1 MSDTPEPGTVAA
13 GELVDRLCDE
23 FEQGWLGGSPVP
35 LADALR
41 AAPAVLWPELF
52 RDLLAV
58 ESEYRGRDGR
68 PVTLA
73 EARAV
78 YGPLGPWAEAAIQDV
93 LGPTRHW
100 EYGRDAEP
108 AGPLSAA
115 LAPRPADLPETVGG
129 YRVVRRLGQGGMG
142 VVYLV
147 DDPLGNRQ
155 VAIKM
160 MHTRHAADAGARAR
174 FLREARSAMAVEND
188 HVVAVYQVGV
198 DGDAPFLVMP
208 LLKGESLEERLVR
221 ESLPPLALVLKV
233 GREVALGLAAA
244 HDRGLVHR
252 DVKPANTWLEGD
264 PGAADPAARVRR
276 VKVLDFGLARSV
288 DGADGLSLSGA
299 VVGTPAYMAPEQAA
313 GRPVDPRADL
323 FSLGAVLYRMA
334 TGQPAFGG
342 PSLTA
347 VLTAI
352 ATFDPPPPAEVN
364 PAVPAALSDLISRL
378 LRKNPDGRPATA
390 REVADALTAIEERR
404 PLPVVARRPATVW
417 ARRVAA
423 AVAVVALF
431 GAAVAVGRSLVD
443 RWSGAAPAPTEP
455 VDLAVL
461 VRRPGFDPK
470 PLAEVVPLR
479 SGDHLQVRFR
489 IPARVHAALGYV
501 NGAGQLTLLG
511 TYPPQAAA
519 HEVVWPAA
527 GEGRELTPPTGTEF
541 LFVCGHADRDPT
553 ADELRTAWDAGTT
566 WPPLEPAGQFIVLRP
581 EGLSIEGARP
591 RDFGTTVAFPERDQ
605 VKQRLGALREKLSG
619 FTLLEGVAFRH
630 E

>member
-1 MSDTPEPGTVAA
+1 MSDTLEPGTVAA

-23 FEQGWLGGSPVP
+23 FEQGWLGGNPAP

-52 RDLLAV
+52 RELLAV

-68 PVTLA
+68 PVTVR

-93 LGPTRHW
+93 LGPTKHW
-100 EYGRDAEP
+100 EYGRDAESV
-108 AGPLSAA
+108 GPLSAA
-115 LAPRPADLPETVGG
+115 LDPRPADLPETVGG

-160 MHTRHAADAGARAR
+160 MHARHAADAGARAR
-174 FLREARSAMAVEND
+174 FLREARAAAAVEHD
-188 HVVAVYQVGV
+188 HVVAVYQVGE

-208 LLKGESLEERLVR
+208 LLRGESLEQRLAR
-221 ESLPPLALVLKV
+221 EPHPPLDLVLKV
-233 GREVALGLAAA
+233 GREIALGLAAA

-264 PGAADPAARVRR
+264 PGAANPAARVRR

-288 DGADGLSLSGA
+288 DGADGLSLNGA
-299 VVGTPAYMAPEQAA
+299 VVGTPAYMAPEQAG
-313 GRPVDPRADL
+313 GRAVDPRADL

-334 TGQPAFGG
+334 TGQSAFAGQ
-342 PSLTA
+342 SLTA
-347 VLTAI
+347 ILTAI
-352 ATFDPPPPAEVN
+352 ASFDPPPPATVN
-364 PAVPAALSDLISRL
+364 PAVPVTLSELISQL
-378 LRKNPDGRPATA
+378 LRKDPNDRPATA
-390 REVADALTAIEERR
+390 REVADALSAIEEHR
-404 PLPVVARRPATVW
+404 PVPAAARRPAVVW
-417 ARRVAA
+417 ERRVAVA
-423 AVAVVALF
+423 LVIVAVFGVAVV
-431 GAAVAVGRSLVD
+431 VGRSITD
-443 RWSGAAPAPTEP
+443 RWIGSAPVPTEP
-455 VDLAVL
+455 VDLAVV

-479 SGDHLQVRFR
+479 TGDHLQVRFR
-489 IPARVHAALGYV
+489 VPARTHVALGYV
-501 NGAGQLTLLG
+501 NGSGHMALLS
-511 TYPPQAAA
+511 TYPPQAAPHA
-519 HEVVWPAA
+519 AVWPAA
-527 GEGRELTPPTGTEF
+527 DEGRELTPPTGTEF
-541 LFVCGHADRDPT
+541 LFVCGRADRVPA
-553 ADELRTAWDAGTT
+553 ADELRNAWDAGSG
-566 WPPLEPAGQFIVLRP
+566 WPSLEPAGQFIVLRP
-581 EGLSIEGARP
+581 DGLSVEGARP
-591 RDFGTTVAFPERDQ
+591 RDFGATVPFPERDR